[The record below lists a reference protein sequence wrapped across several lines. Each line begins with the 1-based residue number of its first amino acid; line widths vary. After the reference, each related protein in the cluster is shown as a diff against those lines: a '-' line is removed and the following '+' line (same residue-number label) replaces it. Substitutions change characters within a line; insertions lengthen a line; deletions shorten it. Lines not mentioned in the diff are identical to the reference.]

1 MSQEI
6 EIRGMGKIIVID
18 GTSNAGKTTLCENLE
33 KTVQNISIVPGASF
47 FAKLNSARYPK
58 IPAIPKN
65 AEEEKENQ
73 KFFFEL
79 ELDRLKKA
87 NEMAKQGKDIFMD
100 RGVLEILSVAYSF
113 EHINGWKG
121 IYSNARKLY
130 EVFIEESRKNG
141 LMLPA
146 KYIWLQADFKEI
158 VKRNKSRK
166 FERGQALSEDDWIE
180 SNLIKKQIDFFK
192 TMMHLPENN
201 DKLKLIDTNNM
212 SKQEVLSEVCRLL
225 NLKFKENEKE
235 INDD

>member
-1 MSQEI
+1 
-6 EIRGMGKIIVID
+6 MGRIIVID

-33 KTVQNISIVPGASF
+33 KNVQNISIVPGASL
-47 FAKLNSARYPK
+47 FAKLNSERYPK
-58 IPAIPKN
+58 IPPIPKN

-73 KFFFEL
+73 KFFFKL
-79 ELDRLKKA
+79 ELDRLREA
-87 NEMAKQGKDIFMD
+87 NEMAKQGKYIFMD

-130 EVFIEESRKNG
+130 EEFIKESDKSG

-146 KYIWLQADFKEI
+146 KYIWLQADFKEV

-166 FERGQALSEDDWIE
+166 IERGQALSEDDWIE

-192 TMMHLPENN
+192 TMMHLPENS
-201 DKLKLIDTNNM
+201 DKIKLIDTNNM
-212 SKQEVLSEVCRLL
+212 SKQEVLGEVCRLL

>member
-1 MSQEI
+1 
-6 EIRGMGKIIVID
+6 MGRIIVID

-33 KTVQNISIVPGASF
+33 KNVQNISIVPGASL
-47 FAKLNSARYPK
+47 FAKLNPERYQK
-58 IPAIPKN
+58 IPPIPKN

-73 KFFFEL
+73 KFFFKL

-113 EHINGWKG
+113 ENINGWKG
-121 IYSNARKLY
+121 IYSNARTLY
-130 EVFIEESRKNG
+130 EEFIKESGKRA
-141 LMLPA
+141 LVLPA
-146 KYIWLQADFKEI
+146 KYIWLQADFKEV
-158 VKRNKSRK
+158 VKRNKSREI
-166 FERGQALSEDDWIE
+166 ERGQALSEDDWIE

-192 TMMHLPENN
+192 TMMNLPENS
-201 DKLKLIDTNNM
+201 DKLNLVDTNDM

>member
-6 EIRGMGKIIVID
+6 EIRGMGRIIVID

-33 KTVQNISIVPGASF
+33 KTVQNVSIVPGASL

-87 NEMAKQGKDIFMD
+87 NEMAKQGKYIFMD

-130 EVFIEESRKNG
+130 EAFIEESGKNG